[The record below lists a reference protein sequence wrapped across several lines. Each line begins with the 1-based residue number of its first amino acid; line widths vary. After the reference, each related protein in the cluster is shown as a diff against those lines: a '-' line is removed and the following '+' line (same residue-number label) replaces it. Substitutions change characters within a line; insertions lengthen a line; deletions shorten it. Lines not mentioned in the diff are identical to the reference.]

1 MVSEGGLKGSYDSD
15 SDYTKGS
22 WFDTGMTY
30 INPKVAERM
39 FQDIIT
45 GKLKINLLEN
55 GVVVDTV
62 KLE

>member
-1 MVSEGGLKGSYDSD
+1 MVSEGRLKGSDGSD
-15 SDYTKGS
+15 RDYTKGS
-22 WFDTGMTY
+22 WYDTGMTY
-30 INPKVAERM
+30 VNPKVAER
-39 FQDIIT
+39 FYQDIIT